1 MDTKDTKEFVH
12 NLFAEYEET
21 AALRDFEEEL
31 LSNLEARI
39 ASLAAKGMESQA
51 AFEKATEEL
60 GDISVLADQI
70 SLRKKQEI
78 IQDAYMGMRAYLKPG
93 RVALYV
99 AAGTWAVFGVIAAL
113 VVYFTGEEQS
123 ALEAFWEP
131 NKRMV
136 GSLGVLL
143 AFIPPAAA
151 VFTFLGITQE
161 TARRHPLSVKRGAWY
176 ALAAAVLSF
185 GLVLSPLTWFSTDR
199 GLMEAIATLIPFII
213 PGLALLIFLLL
224 TERDVRKPWAREQ
237 YEKEAKA
244 SREIWSDP
252 LAAARF
258 GMASGAIWISAVGF
272 FILLGLLLG
281 FKFSWL
287 VFIFAVAVQLAAQSF
302 MMKPNRNGKAENE

>member
-1 MDTKDTKEFVH
+1 MDAKEFVH
-12 NLFAEYEET
+12 NLFLDYEET

-31 LSNLEARI
+31 VSNLEARI
-39 ASLAAKGMESQA
+39 ASLSAKGLDPQA
-51 AFEKATEEL
+51 AFAKATGEL
-60 GDISVLADQI
+60 GDISTLADQI

-78 IQDAYMGMRAYLKPG
+78 IQDAYMGIKTYLKPG

-99 AAGTWAVFGVIAAL
+99 AAGAWAALGVIVAL

-123 ALEAFWEP
+123 ALESFWEP

-151 VFTFLGITQE
+151 VATFLGITQE
-161 TARRHPLSVKRGAWY
+161 TAWRHPLPKKRGGWY

-199 GLMEAIATLIPFII
+199 GFMEAIATLIPFFI

-224 TERDVRKPWAREQ
+224 TEKDVRKPWARERH
-237 YEKEAKA
+237 EKEARA
-244 SREIWSDP
+244 GMVLWSDP

-258 GMASGAIWISAVGF
+258 GMAAGAIWIAAVGF

-281 FKFSWL
+281 FQFSWL
-287 VFIFAVAVQLAAQSF
+287 IFIFAVAVQLAVQSL
-302 MMKPNRNGKAENE
+302 MMKPNNAKKTGVNNA